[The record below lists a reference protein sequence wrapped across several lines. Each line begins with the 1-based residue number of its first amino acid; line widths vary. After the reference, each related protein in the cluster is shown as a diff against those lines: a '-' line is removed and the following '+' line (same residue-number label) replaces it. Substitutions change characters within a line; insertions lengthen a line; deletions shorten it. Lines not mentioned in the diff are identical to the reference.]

1 MHIHTEDPGYRG
13 CGGHRSGGGLRGL
26 KIHES
31 EFLDDF
37 APGRGKPPGA
47 GGTVEASLY
56 IHIPFCAGACD
67 YCDFYSTAP
76 RGRRRD
82 RLTGAFIEALLL
94 DAEKT
99 LARFA
104 RAGNGPDRQG
114 RRFPEGPVS
123 RTGLFLRVPTL
134 YIGGGTPS
142 LLGAAGMTRL
152 LGGLMPM
159 LPPLREFT
167 VEANPESLDEAF
179 LRTCRDFG
187 VTRISLGVQT
197 FHEPSRRSVHRVG
210 DGSLLPEKLALTAE
224 YYGGS
229 FSADLITGLPCQ
241 TEALVLEDI
250 ERLLAFNPGHVS
262 LYALTVEEGTPLSL
276 PPLRRGKS
284 SVPFLPDGET
294 ADRLWLAGRDALEQA
309 GYDQYEVSNFS
320 LPGKQSV
327 HNIRY
332 WRMKNWL
339 GLGPA
344 ASGTIIDDA
353 SGTGRRYTAAADVDA
368 YIAAAKTGSP
378 AGSGLTE
385 ELDSATLI
393 KESFLMGFR
402 CIEGPD
408 RDLFRRRFSRDVEE
422 LIPITLEAW
431 RRRGLAAAEKTAL
444 TREGLL
450 WLDPFLL
457 DAFKEAESQLK

>member
-1 MHIHTEDPGYRG
+1 
-13 CGGHRSGGGLRGL
+13 
-26 KIHES
+26 
-31 EFLDDF
+31 
-37 APGRGKPPGA
+37 
-47 GGTVEASLY
+47 VEASLY

-76 RGRRRD
+76 GEKQRD
-82 RLTGAFIEALLL
+82 RLTGAFIEALLI
-94 DAEKT
+94 DAERT
-99 LARFA
+99 LARFG
-104 RAGNGPDRQG
+104 RSENGPDRRG
-114 RRFPEGPVS
+114 SLFPEEAP
-123 RTGLFLRVPTL
+123 RTERFLRVPTL

-159 LPPLREFT
+159 LSPPLEFT

-197 FHEPSRRSVHRVG
+197 FYESSRRSVHRTG
-210 DGSLLPEKLALTAE
+210 DGRLLPEKLALTAE

-241 TEALVLEDI
+241 TAALVLKDV

-276 PPLRRGKS
+276 RGRS
-284 SVPFLPDGET
+284 AVPALPDEET
-294 ADRLWLAGRDALEQA
+294 ADRLWLTGRDALERA
-309 GYDQYEVSNFS
+309 GYGQYEVSNFS
-320 LPGKQSV
+320 LPGKRSA

-332 WRMKNWL
+332 WRMENWL

-368 YIAAAKTGSP
+368 YIASVKAGASAATP
-378 AGSGLTE
+378 AFRPPAGLTE
-385 ELDSATLI
+385 ELDSPALI

-402 CIEGPD
+402 YVEGPD
-408 RDLFRRRFSRDVEE
+408 RDLFRRRFSVEVE
-422 LIPITLEAW
+422 ALIPATLAAW
-431 RRRGLAAAEKTAL
+431 RRRGLAAGDKTAL
-444 TREGLL
+444 TKEGLL
-450 WLDPFLL
+450 WLNPFLL
-457 DAFKEAESQLK
+457 DAFEELS

>member
-1 MHIHTEDPGYRG
+1 MPG
-13 CGGHRSGGGLRGL
+13 
-26 KIHES
+26 
-31 EFLDDF
+31 
-37 APGRGKPPGA
+37 GKQG
-47 GGTVEASLY
+47 
-56 IHIPFCAGACD
+56 
-67 YCDFYSTAP
+67 
-76 RGRRRD
+76 D
-82 RLTGAFIEALLL
+82 RLTGAFIEALLI

-99 LARFA
+99 LTRFA
-104 RAGNGPDRQG
+104 RPEDGPED
-114 RRFPEGPVS
+114 RRFPGRLS
-123 RTGLFLRVPTL
+123 FRVPTL

-142 LLGAAGMTRL
+142 MLGAAGMTRL

-159 LPPLREFT
+159 LPPPPEFT
-167 VEANPESLDEAF
+167 IEANPESLDEAF

-197 FHEPSRRSVHRVG
+197 FYEPSRRSVHRIG
-210 DGSLLPEKLALTAE
+210 DGNLLPEKLALTAE

-241 TEALVLEDI
+241 TEALVLKDI

-276 PPLRRGKS
+276 LPRRRGRS
-284 SVPFLPDGET
+284 SATRSLPDEET
-294 ADRLWLAGRDALEQA
+294 ADRLWLTGRNALERA
-309 GYDQYEVSNFS
+309 GYDQYEASNFS
-320 LPGKQSV
+320 LPGKRSA

-332 WRMKNWL
+332 WRMENWL

-353 SGTGRRYTAAADVDA
+353 SGTGRRYTAAADVDV
-368 YIAAAKTGSP
+368 YIASVTAGAPVP
-378 AGSGLTE
+378 AGSYSPSAGLTE
-385 ELDSATLI
+385 ELDSPALI

-402 CIEGPD
+402 YIEGPD

-422 LIPITLEAW
+422 LIPATLEAW
-431 RRRGLAAAEKTAL
+431 RRRGLAAGEKTAL

-450 WLDPFLL
+450 WLNPFLL
-457 DAFKEAESQLK
+457 DAFKEAESQLR

>member
-1 MHIHTEDPGYRG
+1 
-13 CGGHRSGGGLRGL
+13 
-26 KIHES
+26 
-31 EFLDDF
+31 
-37 APGRGKPPGA
+37 
-47 GGTVEASLY
+47 VEASLY
-56 IHIPFCAGACD
+56 LHIPFCAGACD
-67 YCDFYSTAP
+67 YCDFYSIAP
-76 RGRRRD
+76 GGKQGD
-82 RLTGAFIEALLL
+82 RLTGAFIEALLV

-99 LARFA
+99 LTRFA
-104 RAGNGPDRQG
+104 CSKDG
-114 RRFPEGPVS
+114 RRFPRKPA
-123 RTGLFLRVPTL
+123 RTGLSLRVPSL
-134 YIGGGTPS
+134 YLGGGTPS
-142 LLGAAGMTRL
+142 MLGAAGMTRL

-159 LPPLREFT
+159 LPPPPEFT

-197 FHEPSRRSVHRVG
+197 FYEPSRRSVHRVG
-210 DGSLLPEKLALTAE
+210 KGKLLPEKLALAAE

-250 ERLLAFNPGHVS
+250 ERLLTFNPGHVS

-276 PPLRRGKS
+276 LLRCRGRS
-284 SVPFLPDGET
+284 ALRSLPDEET

-309 GYDQYEVSNFS
+309 GYDQYEVSNFA
-320 LPGKQSV
+320 LPGKRSA

-332 WRMKNWL
+332 WRMENWL

-353 SGTGRRYTAAADVDA
+353 SGTGRRHTVAADVDA
-368 YIAAAKTGSP
+368 YITSVTAGAPVP
-378 AGSGLTE
+378 AGSYSPSAGLTE
-385 ELDSATLI
+385 ELDSPALI

-402 CIEGPD
+402 YIEGPD
-408 RDLFRRRFSRDVEE
+408 RVLFRRRFSRDVEE
-422 LIPITLEAW
+422 LIPATLEAW
-431 RRRGLAAAEKTAL
+431 RRRGLAAGEKTAL
-444 TREGLL
+444 TKEGLL

-457 DAFKEAESQLK
+457 DAFKETESQLK